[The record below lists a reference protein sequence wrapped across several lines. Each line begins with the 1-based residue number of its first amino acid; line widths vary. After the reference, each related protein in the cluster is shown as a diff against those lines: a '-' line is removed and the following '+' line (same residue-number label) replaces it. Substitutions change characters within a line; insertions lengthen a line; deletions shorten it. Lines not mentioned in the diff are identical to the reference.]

1 MSSPRGKEVI
11 NMIYE
16 YIIEAYIPNEAVV
29 IDKRSQG
36 KLEAFM
42 IINADGTIDG
52 IYDEVDA
59 ENYFKALANL

>member
-52 IYDEVDA
+52 INV
-59 ENYFKALANL
+59 